1 MRTKVVVLAVL
12 MRLFSFSIS
21 AQHLSF
27 MGIPLNCTIDQF
39 QTQLA
44 GKGIYPE
51 VEMNRSLPFGERM
64 FSGTFAGYPCQ
75 IALFYNNNRIV
86 YQARVGYGNSSESFV
101 DMFYSDIQSSLAAKY
116 SGCKSVSDTYTG
128 YPSFAIVVTNNEGY
142 NIGLIGISKTRIDA
156 LGTTVFTSF
165 IDYYDWINGYSEIMK
180 HWNDL

>member
-12 MRLFSFSIS
+12 MCLFSFSIS